1 MGKVLLRLSPAE
13 SAFVLR
19 SLLKHHPDL
28 VAEAEEVATAL
39 VTHVDADAVAE
50 NVEKAVLDLDIL
62 DLDGRAGRQ
71 SWGYVEPSEAAW
83 ETLGEA
89 IDPFV
94 DGMRR
99 CIELGFHAPATAIC
113 AGVVCGLY
121 RCRGRGSDRLLGW
134 AEDFPEETAAQA
146 VATLAEESAAKHRR
160 VWRLPAEVVGRVP
173 EWEEMI
179 GRCSTP
185 ASRRRRRRLEPSSRR
200 RKA

>member
-13 SAFVLR
+13 SAFVLH

-50 NVEKAVLDLDIL
+50 NVEKAVLDLNIL

-83 ETLGEA
+83 ETLAEA

-99 CIELGFHAPATAIC
+99 HIELGFHAPATAIC

-121 RCRGRGSDRLLGW
+121 RCRGRGSAGFSAGPRNSLRRPPHGPW
-134 AEDFPEETAAQA
+134 RPWRKRAPRSTGAFGGSPPRS
-146 VATLAEESAAKHRR
+146 SAAFRSGRR
-160 VWRLPAEVVGRVP
+160 
-173 EWEEMI
+173 
-179 GRCSTP
+179 
-185 ASRRRRRRLEPSSRR
+185 
-200 RKA
+200 